1 MMNKK
6 GSYQKEKKRFFLNF
20 VKEKNIAIILLFEKN
35 KIIFLRK

>member
-20 VKEKNIAIILLFEKN
+20 VKETNIAIIFTSGEIK
-35 KIIFLRK
+35 